1 MSIQEEDKFKLGASY
16 TIGSYILPGITI
28 DTIHQKVNRKIKLT
42 IAPSSEIIKA
52 IRENK
57 LDLGFIE
64 TPLFDNTLVY
74 KKWIDDEMVVCS
86 KKRLPNSLNKN
97 DLSKCKLLC
106 SEEGSQSSLFIENF
120 LKTQGL
126 SYSDFNS
133 ISEIDNPASIIQ
145 SIKWSKPNTP
155 ISTVAIVSKVAIEY
169 ELNYNNLY
177 ESSINNTPIIREFY
191 MVYNENSKYIDVI
204 KHICNELM

>member
-16 TIGSYILPGITI
+16 TIGSYILPGVTI
-28 DTIHQKVNRKIKLT
+28 DTIHQKANSKIKLT

-64 TPLFDNTLVY
+64 IPIFDNSLVY

-86 KKRLPNSLNKN
+86 KKKLPNSLNKN
-97 DLSKCKLLC
+97 NLNKCRLLG

-120 LKTQGL
+120 LKKQGL

-145 SIKWSKPNTP
+145 SVKWSKPNTP
-155 ISTVAIVSKVAIEY
+155 ISTVAIVSKIAIEY

-191 MVYNENSKYIDVI
+191 IVYNENSKCLDII
-204 KHICNELM
+204 NNICEELL